1 MKDYGCEVSGT
12 LDIRGLAEN
21 FHLPSLKS
29 LAAMSLEY
37 LGLEMDKIIELR
49 CGDWE
54 AITLTDDQVTYAA
67 CDAIASIFIYQ
78 KVK

>member
-1 MKDYGCEVSGT
+1 
-12 LDIRGLAEN
+12 
-21 FHLPSLKS
+21 
-29 LAAMSLEY
+29 MSLEY

-54 AITLTDDQVTYAA
+54 AGTLTDEQVTYAA

-78 KVK
+78 KVRQLIRNSFFYLYRTHIYSM